1 MNLQHQV
8 QFVRQEKLDRLESD
22 VKHSIS
28 ERHQLAANEMEKSV
42 ESIRLNCEIDG
53 SIQDA
58 LDDINSLFDEL
69 ED

>member
-1 MNLQHQV
+1 MNLQHQF

-28 ERHQLAANEMEKSV
+28 ERHELAANEMEKSV

-53 SIQDA
+53 SIQDT